1 MIEVK
6 DAIKIAKDYVAEVFA
21 DEGVFNIGL
30 EEIEHGGD
38 VWEVTVGFS
47 RKWDKPPRS
56 PFAGITGLTA
66 DDDDR
71 AIARTYK
78 VVEVAADSGIVIQL
92 RNRVGLT

>member
-6 DAIKIAKDYVAEVFA
+6 EAIKIAKDYVAEVFA

-30 EEIEHGGD
+30 EEIEHEGD

-47 RKWDKPPRS
+47 RRWDKPPRN
-56 PFAGITGLTA
+56 PFSGIAGYTQEN
-66 DDDDR
+66 DDR
-71 AIARTYK
+71 ALRRTYK
-78 VVEVAADSGIVIQL
+78 VVEVAADSGVVLQL

>member
-1 MIEVK
+1 MIDVK
-6 DAIKIAKDYVAEVFA
+6 EAIKIAKDYVAEVFA

-38 VWEVTVGFS
+38 IWEVTIGFS

-56 PFAGITGLTA
+56 PFAGLAGYTSEN
-66 DDDDR
+66 DDR
-71 AIARTYK
+71 AITRTYK
-78 VVEVAADSGIVIQL
+78 VVEVAADSGTVLQL